1 MIISG
6 TIVLDADS
14 QAATCHDL
22 RSRLAD
28 LEERRS
34 AAARTVAALLE
45 TWHGAAAAGFGE
57 RWEQWDEGAAAVM
70 ESLGASLAALDL
82 ARADVLATDA
92 RRGESAAVLA
102 GRLG

>member
-6 TIVLDADS
+6 TIVLDADG

-22 RSRLAD
+22 RARLAG

-34 AAARTVAALLE
+34 AAARTVASLLDS
-45 TWHGAAAAGFGE
+45 WHGGAADRFAG
-57 RWEQWDEGAAAVM
+57 RWQEWDEGAAGVLEA
-70 ESLGASLAALDL
+70 LARSLAAVDL
-82 ARADVLATDA
+82 ARADLLDTDG
-92 RRGESAAVLA
+92 RRGTSVAALA